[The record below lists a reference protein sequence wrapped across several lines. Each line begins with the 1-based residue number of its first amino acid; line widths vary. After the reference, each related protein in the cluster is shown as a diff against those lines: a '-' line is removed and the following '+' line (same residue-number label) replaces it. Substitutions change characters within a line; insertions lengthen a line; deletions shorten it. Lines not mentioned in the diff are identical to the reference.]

1 MMTST
6 GSIALGFGLIVSI
19 GTRAQGVL
27 PWIWSVQIGAGQIRA
42 FETLQDH
49 DIRGHKIGTSG
60 EA

>member
-27 PWIWSVQIGAGQIRA
+27 PWIWSVQIGHPGPVALLLSD
-42 FETLQDH
+42 TLPLLFL
-49 DIRGHKIGTSG
+49 RPG
-60 EA
+60 